1 MTEQPVEKM
10 FCYRHPDRE
19 TLLTCNRCGKPICTE
34 CAVLTPT
41 GYRCPDCI
49 RGQQKNFDTTKTSD
63 YLVAVL
69 VSGGLAVLARVLLS
83 LVPFIGFFLILI
95 GPMVGMFIARAV
107 QWAVKRRRSK
117 LLHQVTTAAA
127 VIGSLLPNLSA
138 FLLILIFDT
147 GSNFYLSGDSAFSL
161 VWQGLY
167 IFLLASSLY
176 YRLRGIQ
183 IR

>member
-1 MTEQPVEKM
+1 MTEQLTEKTV
-10 FCYRHPDRE
+10 CYRHPDRE
-19 TLLTCNRCGKPICTE
+19 TLLTCNRCGNPICTE

-41 GYRCPDCI
+41 GYRCKDCI
-49 RGQQKNFDTTKTSD
+49 RGQQKVFDTAQTTD

-69 VSGGLAVLARVLLS
+69 VAGGLGALAAVLIS
-83 LVPFIGFFLILI
+83 LVPFLGFFLILV
-95 GPMVGMFIARAV
+95 GPVVGNIIARAV

-117 LLHQVTTAAA
+117 LLHQVATGAA
-127 VIGSLLPNLSA
+127 VIGSLLPQIP
-138 FLLILIFDT
+138 FLLLLLGGFV
-147 GSNFYLSGDSAFSL
+147 SNFSLLGGSMLSL

-176 YRLRGIQ
+176 YQLRGIR

>member
-1 MTEQPVEKM
+1 MTEQTVDKTV
-10 FCYRHPDRE
+10 CYRHPDRE
-19 TLLTCNRCGKPICTE
+19 TLLTCNRCGNPICTE

-49 RGQQKNFDTTKTSD
+49 RGQQKIFNTALTTD
-63 YLVAVL
+63 YLVGTLIA
-69 VSGGLAVLARVLLS
+69 GGLAALAAVLLR
-83 LVPFIGFFLILI
+83 LIPFIGFFLILI
-95 GPMVGMFIARAV
+95 GPMVGMVIARAV

-117 LLHQVTTAAA
+117 LLHQIVTAAA
-127 VIGSLLPNLSA
+127 VIGSLIPNFPLLF
-138 FLLILIFDT
+138 FLITGLGSDFSILG
-147 GSNFYLSGDSAFSL
+147 GSMLSL

>member
-1 MTEQPVEKM
+1 MTDQNPEKT

-19 TLLTCNRCGKPICTE
+19 TLLTCNRCGNPICTE

-41 GYRCPDCI
+41 GYRCKDCV
-49 RGQQKNFDTTKTSD
+49 RGQQKIFDTAQTID
-63 YLVAVL
+63 YVIAVL
-69 VSGGLAVLARVLLS
+69 VAGGIGALAAVLLR

-95 GPMVGMFIARAV
+95 GPVVGNLIARAV
-107 QWAVKRRRSK
+107 QWSVKRRRSK
-117 LLHQVTTAAA
+117 LLHQVATGAA
-127 VIGSLLPNLSA
+127 VIGSLLPQLPLLLLLIPGLNSNLSSLGGS
-138 FLLILIFDT
+138 LL
-147 GSNFYLSGDSAFSL
+147 SL